1 VVAFEAF
8 VYDDD
13 LRFINKPNLNYKWV
27 ALSNTTIGSLMASL
41 DRNIIII
48 ALPTIALDLNVSLI
62 TLVWITIG
70 YWVVTASAL
79 LTFGR
84 LADMFGRVKLYNVG
98 FALFTVGS
106 TLCCISQ
113 TGEQLIIFRIIQ
125 GIGAAFIFSNSA
137 AIISD
142 SFPETERGKALGINQ
157 ISIVIGSVIGLVV
170 GGVLTSYLGWRS
182 IFWINIPIGI
192 FATVWALSKLKELGH
207 TKIEKIDWYGNILMT
222 LSLLMLLFGI
232 TFGSFQI
239 INTMWTIFFII
250 SGILFL
256 VLFYM
261 KEKRTMYPMIDLTI
275 FQSRI
280 FTSSNIAIFLNSLAR
295 GAFSF
300 VIVFYLQGPSMSLS
314 PLEAGI
320 YLIPVSLALAIL
332 APIAGWMYDKY
343 KSPSFSQLG
352 LMLSAAGFLM
362 LVGIGEQIS
371 FMEILLPLILIGA
384 GMGIFTSPN
393 RTAIMNSVPQNR
405 RGIAAGTSTT
415 LVMTGSAFSVAMVF
429 LIFSVTLP
437 PEQANNIFAGTFDD
451 TSTNTSISKQVIL
464 DNFLMS
470 LRYIFLISAFLMI
483 TSVVI
488 QYKLK

>member
-1 VVAFEAF
+1 
-8 VYDDD
+8 
-13 LRFINKPNLNYKWV
+13 
-27 ALSNTTIGSLMASL
+27 MASL
-41 DRNIIII
+41 DRNIVII

-106 TLCCISQ
+106 ALCCISQ
-113 TGEQLIIFRIIQ
+113 TGEQLIIFRILQ

-142 SFPETERGKALGINQ
+142 SFPESERGKALGINQ

-182 IFWINIPIGI
+182 IFWVNIPIGI
-192 FATVWALSKLKELGH
+192 FATVWALSKLRELGQP
-207 TKIEKIDWYGNILMT
+207 KRERIDWSGNILMT
-222 LSLLMLLFGI
+222 LAILLLLFGI

-239 INTMWTIFFII
+239 INIFWTVIFIFF
-250 SGILFL
+250 GALFL
-256 VLFYM
+256 FIFYLI
-261 KEKRTMYPMIDLTI
+261 EKRIMHPMIDLTL
-275 FQSRI
+275 FNSKV
-280 FTSSNIAIFLNSLAR
+280 FTSSNIAIFLNSMAR

-314 PLEAGI
+314 PLEAGL
-320 YLIPVSLALAIL
+320 YLIPVSLALATF

-343 KSPSFSQLG
+343 KSPAFSQLG
-352 LMLSAAGFLM
+352 LLLSAVGFLM
-362 LVGIGEQIS
+362 LVGIEEQIS
-371 FMEILLPLILIGA
+371 LVEILLPLVLIGA
-384 GMGIFTSPN
+384 GMGVFTSPN

-405 RGIAAGTSTT
+405 RGIAAGVSTT
-415 LVMTGSAFSVAMVF
+415 LVMSGSAFSIA
-429 LIFSVTLP
+429 LIFVVFSVTLP
-437 PEQANNIFAGTFDD
+437 VDQTNNIFSGTFDNTLED
-451 TSTNTSISKQVIL
+451 TSISKQVIL
-464 DNFLMS
+464 EKFLLS

-483 TSVVI
+483 ASAII
-488 QYKLK
+488 QYKVK

>member
-142 SFPETERGKALGINQ
+142 SFSETERGKALGINQ

-295 GAFSF
+295 
-300 VIVFYLQGPSMSLS
+300 
-314 PLEAGI
+314 
-320 YLIPVSLALAIL
+320 
-332 APIAGWMYDKY
+332 Y
-343 KSPSFSQLG
+343 K
-352 LMLSAAGFLM
+352 A
-362 LVGIGEQIS
+362 
-371 FMEILLPLILIGA
+371 
-384 GMGIFTSPN
+384 
-393 RTAIMNSVPQNR
+393 
-405 RGIAAGTSTT
+405 
-415 LVMTGSAFSVAMVF
+415 
-429 LIFSVTLP
+429 
-437 PEQANNIFAGTFDD
+437 QACHY
-451 TSTNTSISKQVIL
+451 
-464 DNFLMS
+464 
-470 LRYIFLISAFLMI
+470 RH
-483 TSVVI
+483 
-488 QYKLK
+488 

>member
-1 VVAFEAF
+1 MM
-8 VYDDD
+8 
-13 LRFINKPNLNYKWV
+13 INFKFLNIYNLNYKWL

-48 ALPTIALDLNVSLI
+48 ALPTIALDLGLPLI
-62 TLVWITIG
+62 TLVWLTIG

-84 LADMFGRVKLYNVG
+84 LADMFGRVKLYNIG

-106 TLCCISQ
+106 TLCCIAQ
-113 TGEQLIIFRIIQ
+113 TGEQLIVFRVIQ

-142 SFPETERGKALGINQ
+142 TFAESERGKALGINQ

-192 FATVWALSKLKELGH
+192 FATVWAFSKLKELGH
-207 TKIEKIDWYGNILMT
+207 TKKEKIDWSGN
-222 LSLLMLLFGI
+222 LLMSLALLLLLFGI

-239 INTMWTIFFII
+239 LNFFWTILLVS
-250 SGILFL
+250 SGIVFL
-256 VLFYM
+256 ILFYLIER
-261 KEKRTMYPMIDLTI
+261 KVLYPMIDLTL
-275 FQSRI
+275 FDLKI
-280 FTSSNIAIFLNSLAR
+280 FTSSNIAIFLNSVAR

-314 PLEAGI
+314 PLEAGL
-320 YLIPVSLALAIL
+320 YLIPVSLALAIF
-332 APIAGWMYDKY
+332 APIAGWLYDKY
-343 KSPSFSQLG
+343 KSPAFSQLG
-352 LMLSAAGFLM
+352 LLLSAAGFLM
-362 LVGIGEQIS
+362 LVGIEEKIS
-371 FMEILLPLILIGA
+371 LLDVILPFILIGA
-384 GMGIFTSPN
+384 GMGVFTSPN
-393 RTAIMNSVPQNR
+393 RTAIMNSVSQNR
-405 RGIAAGTSTT
+405 RGIAAGISTT
-415 LVMTGSAFSVAMVF
+415 LVMTGSAFSVALVF
-429 LIFSVTLP
+429 LIFSIMLP
-437 PEQANNIFAGTFDD
+437 TDETSEIFSGSFNGEQE
-451 TSTNTSISKQVIL
+451 NTSFSNQIVFEK
-464 DNFLMS
+464 FLQS

-483 TSVVI
+483 ASALI

>member
-1 VVAFEAF
+1 
-8 VYDDD
+8 
-13 LRFINKPNLNYKWV
+13 
-27 ALSNTTIGSLMASL
+27 MASL
-41 DRNIIII
+41 DRNIVII

-106 TLCCISQ
+106 ALCCISQ

-142 SFPETERGKALGINQ
+142 SFPESERGKALGINQ

-182 IFWINIPIGI
+182 IFWVNIPIGI
-192 FATVWALSKLKELGH
+192 FATVWALSKLRELGQP
-207 TKIEKIDWYGNILMT
+207 KRERIDWSGNILMT
-222 LSLLMLLFGI
+222 LAILLLLFGI

-239 INTMWTIFFII
+239 INIFWTVIFIFF
-250 SGILFL
+250 GVLFL
-256 VLFYM
+256 FIFYLI
-261 KEKRTMYPMIDLTI
+261 EKRIMHPMIDLTL
-275 FQSRI
+275 FNSKV
-280 FTSSNIAIFLNSLAR
+280 FTSSNIAIFLNSMAR

-314 PLEAGI
+314 PLEAGL
-320 YLIPVSLALAIL
+320 YLIPVSLALATF

-343 KSPSFSQLG
+343 KSPAFSQLG
-352 LMLSAAGFLM
+352 LLLSAVGFLM
-362 LVGIGEQIS
+362 LVGIEEQIS
-371 FMEILLPLILIGA
+371 LVEILLPLVLIGA
-384 GMGIFTSPN
+384 GMGVFTSPN

-405 RGIAAGTSTT
+405 RGIAAGVSTT
-415 LVMTGSAFSVAMVF
+415 LVMSGSAFSIA
-429 LIFSVTLP
+429 LIFVVFSVTLP
-437 PEQANNIFAGTFDD
+437 VDLTNNIFSGTFDNTLED
-451 TSTNTSISKQVIL
+451 TSISKQVIL
-464 DNFLMS
+464 EKFLLS

-483 TSVVI
+483 ASAII
-488 QYKLK
+488 QYKVK